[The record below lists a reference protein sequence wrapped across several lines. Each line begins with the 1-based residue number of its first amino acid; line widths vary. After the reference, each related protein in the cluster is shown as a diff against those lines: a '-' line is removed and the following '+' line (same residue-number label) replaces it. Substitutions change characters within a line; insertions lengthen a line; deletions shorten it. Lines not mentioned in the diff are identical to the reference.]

1 MTKKEILQNSLD
13 EFMRVQ
19 KYLKLIPDKESAI
32 YIEIKERYNALKA
45 ILEAIGGVD
54 LLFLIDI
61 DEIKE

>member
-19 KYLKLIPDKESAI
+19 KYLKLIPDKKSAI
-32 YIEIKERYNALKA
+32 YIEIKKRYIELKV

-54 LLFLIDI
+54 LFILTEI